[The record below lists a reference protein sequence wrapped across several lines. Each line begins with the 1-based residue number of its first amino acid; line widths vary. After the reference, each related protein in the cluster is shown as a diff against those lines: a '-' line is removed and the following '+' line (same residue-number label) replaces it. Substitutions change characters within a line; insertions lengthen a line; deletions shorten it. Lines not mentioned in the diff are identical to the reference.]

1 MMGKN
6 LSRQDAS
13 LVKELPEGKRLV
25 LALVTT
31 LCHYNSALLEM
42 DLKTWSVTFE
52 SSGLSYCVFL
62 RFFLLYDC
70 WPPDRL

>member
-1 MMGKN
+1 MWAIQDKKEGTIIRTHTKKMMGKN

-42 DLKTWSVTFE
+42 VLKT
-52 SSGLSYCVFL
+52 
-62 RFFLLYDC
+62 
-70 WPPDRL
+70 